1 MTNTLLELLNR
12 LVRALQRL
20 LRPEPDPPPGP
31 RPGQLVTDALA
42 LLDRAELYFVA
53 SRQQAASDLRVDEE
67 IGVDA
72 ADRAYL
78 EGVRAGREA
87 VGLLERARILGGDV
101 PHVDFAFVEPEV
113 VELQHHLIRGLE
125 ERQPAMADFF
135 GRVAA
140 VDAIEQ
146 VRRVRSVLKAYGR
159 VSIQ

>member
-1 MTNTLLELLNR
+1 MKTLLTQ
-12 LVRALQRL
+12 LVRL
-20 LRPEPDPPPGP
+20 LRLVFGRRAQPAP
-31 RPGQLVTDALA
+31 RPRPEQLVADALA

-53 SRQQAASDLRVDEE
+53 SRQQAASDLEQGDE

-87 VGLLERARILGGDV
+87 EALLERARILGGDV
-101 PHVDFAFVEPEV
+101 PPIALAFVEPEV

-125 ERQPAMADFF
+125 ERRPVMADFF

-146 VRRVRSVLKAYGR
+146 VRRVRRVLRSYGR

>member
-1 MTNTLLELLNR
+1 M
-12 LVRALQRL
+12 A
-20 LRPEPDPPPGP
+20 DAP
-31 RPGQLVTDALA
+31 RV
-42 LLDRAELYFVA
+42 LDGAELYFVA
-53 SRQQAASDLRVDEE
+53 SRQQAASDLAASDE

-78 EGVRAGREA
+78 EGVRAGKEA
-87 VGLLERARILGGDV
+87 VALLERARILGGDV

-113 VELQHHLIRGLE
+113 VELQHHLIRGL
-125 ERQPAMADFF
+125 QQKSPVMTDFF

-146 VRRVRSVLKAYGR
+146 VRRVRSVIRAYGR